1 MGKTASYI
9 ALKKYYNTSQPIN
22 ISEESWENKFGENE
36 LNRCLPILFKDRIL
50 TECVKPY
57 LHPVEHTVGT

>member
-1 MGKTASYI
+1 MGHGEGEGGRGIRAE
-9 ALKKYYNTSQPIN
+9 PN

-57 LHPVEHTVGT
+57 LHPVEHTLGT